1 MYRRILVAVD
11 SSPTSERALIEAI
24 RLARDQH
31 ARLRIIHV
39 IGDPYA
45 YFAVDGTPPE
55 TIVTVEQEWRHTGQ
69 TILHRAAKMAGQE
82 GVQPETALLE
92 EDERTSAAI
101 VADAQQWRADLLVL
115 GTHGRHGLG
124 ELLLGS
130 VAEEVLRDAA
140 TPVLLL
146 RGP

>member
-11 SSPTSERALIEAI
+11 STPTSERALIEAI
-24 RLARDQH
+24 RLARDQR

-55 TIVTVEQEWRHTGQ
+55 TIVRVEQEWRHTGQ
-69 TILHRAAKMAGQE
+69 TILHRAATMASQE

-101 VADAQQWRADLLVL
+101 VADARQWRADLLVL
-115 GTHGRHGLG
+115 GTNGRHGLG

-140 TPVLLL
+140 IPVLLL